1 MRSGIWGGDAVGWN
15 GDLRAVGG
23 APTEGGQG
31 DRGGDLQRD
40 QARLAPETL
49 RPLDLVSRYIVLN
62 ALSNIHCSGS
72 GESH

>member
-23 APTEGGQG
+23 APTKGGQG
-31 DRGGDLQRD
+31 DRRGGELQRD

-49 RPLDLVSRYIVLN
+49 GPLDLVFRSIMLS

-72 GESH
+72 